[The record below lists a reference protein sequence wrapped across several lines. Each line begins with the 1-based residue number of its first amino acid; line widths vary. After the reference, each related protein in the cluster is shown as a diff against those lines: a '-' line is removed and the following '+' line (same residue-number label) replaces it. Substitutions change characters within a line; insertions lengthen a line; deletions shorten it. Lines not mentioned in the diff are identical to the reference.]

1 MLPSGSFNRLKCQE
15 EKMKTRSDFQK
26 DAASLERDVARTAIK
41 DKDYGTARK
50 HFYRSLDRLKPLLG
64 HPECD
69 ALFVSTTL
77 ELSNLCFVLGQG
89 FTELLDLLQGALT
102 VAERLGNRRSKG
114 LIMLHLGRLYYFA
127 ERRSEAIKAFAG
139 GKVEIEELG
148 DDDILIQAGE
158 FLGLYFHMQ
167 GLFKEAQK
175 YFELAAETFESE
187 KEGSLTNPSAAMWLS
202 YCDAYLGHFH
212 RAIGR
217 LDYHRRL
224 ALEKSDHTLANTLRA
239 VLGLILL
246 MIKKNKEAAKELREA
261 LKEATK
267 SKNALALYF
276 CRGGLAYHCLLAG
289 RPQKA
294 REWLALCM
302 AEGAGSG
309 LVRQYASPF
318 VVEILYEFDSLGLEP
333 IPEFSFQREVDR
345 LMREP
350 NVHLRGVVLR
360 LKAMA
365 EAAREGDIKV
375 IQSDL
380 AESEDCLRRSG
391 DPVQLAK
398 TQVEIARLKLREGD
412 LYKARL
418 FAQKAWAGFSSYREV
433 FFPDDLR
440 QLLDSD
446 IEVSAN
452 HNTREE
458 LLELFMAMIQEVV
471 PGLNLNRILN
481 RTVAATNRFFGAER
495 GGIFWFSRNISQKEP
510 ELRAACNLSRTD
522 VEAEEFQSNLS
533 LVFKAYRENEPQ
545 VVRREGSDFLRN
557 QVNAVLCLPI
567 EFQDKVQG
575 VLYHDNSYVKDFFDL
590 FDKSQLVRLSRS
602 LTTYIEN
609 MIGLRQRLDQK
620 VSMNLGQMGQGNY
633 TEIIAQSAEMLR
645 TLDQAD
651 RVAASDSTV
660 LILGETGVGKELL
673 ARRLHRMSL
682 RRSGPF
688 VVVDPT
694 TIPEALIE
702 SELFGH
708 EKGAFT
714 GADRQKPGR
723 LELAHKGT
731 LFIDEVGEI
740 PKSVQVKL
748 LRALE
753 YKSLVRIGGTQTLYS
768 DFRLLAAT
776 NRDLAE
782 EVAVGRFREDLY
794 YRINVVPINIPPL
807 RERIDDIPLFSRH
820 FLALYASKNG
830 RPVYE
835 LTSQDEARLRE
846 YSWPG
851 NVRELQNVIE
861 RTVLLADGEGLKLNL
876 PIQTKRSSG
885 SLFGDQLSLDELQR
899 RYIRYVLD
907 KTNGKISGPQ
917 GAASLLGMK
926 RTSLYNRMK
935 KLGVR

>member
-1 MLPSGSFNRLKCQE
+1 MT
-15 EKMKTRSDFQK
+15 TRSDLQE
-26 DAASLERDVARTAIK
+26 AAARLERDMALTAIK
-41 DKDYGTARK
+41 GKDYRMARK
-50 HFYRSLDRLKPLLG
+50 HFYRTLDRLKPLLG
-64 HPECD
+64 HSQCD

-77 ELSNLCFVLGQG
+77 ELSNLCFVLGRG
-89 FTELLDLLQGALT
+89 FTEILDFLQGALT

-127 ERRSEAIKAFAG
+127 ERRSEAIKAFSG
-139 GKVEIEELG
+139 GKAEIEELG

-175 YFELAAETFESE
+175 YFELAAETFEPE
-187 KEGSLTNPSAAMWLS
+187 REGSLTNPSAAMWLC

-224 ALEKSDHTLANTLRA
+224 TIEKSDHTLATTLRA

-246 MIKKNKEAAKELREA
+246 MIKKNKEGAKELSEA

-276 CRGGLAYHCLLAG
+276 CRGGLAYYYLLAG
-289 RPQKA
+289 RPQKS
-294 REWLALCM
+294 RDWLALCIG
-302 AEGAGSG
+302 EGAASG

-318 VVEILYEFDSLGLEP
+318 IIEILYEFDSLGLEP
-333 IPEFSFQREVDR
+333 IPEFSFPREVDR

-350 NVHLRGVVLR
+350 NVHLRGVALR
-360 LKAMA
+360 LKAQA
-365 EAAREGDIKV
+365 EAAHGGDIKV
-375 IQSDL
+375 IESNL
-380 AESEDCLRRSG
+380 ADSEDCLRRSG
-391 DPVQLAK
+391 DPIQLAK
-398 TQVEIARLKLREGD
+398 TQMEIARLKLREGD
-412 LYKARL
+412 REKARL
-418 FAQKAWAGFSSYREV
+418 FAQKAWAGLSSYRDV

-440 QLLDSD
+440 PLVVSN

-481 RTVAATNRFFGAER
+481 RTVAATTRFFSAER
-495 GGIFWFSRNISQKEP
+495 GGVFWFSRNTSQKEP
-510 ELRAACNLSRTD
+510 ELRVGCNLSRTD

-533 LVFKAYRENEPQ
+533 LVFKADRENEPQ
-545 VVRREGSDFLRN
+545 VVRREGSDLSRN
-557 QVNAVLCLPI
+557 QARAVLCLPI
-567 EFQDKVQG
+567 EFQGQVQG
-575 VLYHDNSYVKDFFDL
+575 VLYQDNSYVKDCFDFFD
-590 FDKSQLVRLSRS
+590 KCQMVRLARS

-609 MIGLRQRLDQK
+609 MISLRQRVNQK
-620 VSMNLGQMGQGNY
+620 VSMNLGQIGKGNY
-633 TEIIAQSAEMLR
+633 TEIMTQNTVMLR

-682 RRSGPF
+682 RSSGPF
-688 VVVDPT
+688 VVVEPT

-708 EKGAFT
+708 ERGAFT
-714 GADRQKPGR
+714 GAERQKPGR
-723 LELAHKGT
+723 LELAHRGT

-753 YKSLVRIGGTQTLYS
+753 ERSLVRIGGTQRLYS

-794 YRINVVPINIPPL
+794 YRLNVVPIIIPPL
-807 RERIDDIPLFSRH
+807 RDRIDDIPLLSRH
-820 FLALYASKNG
+820 FIKLYASKNG

-835 LTSQDEARLRE
+835 LMSQDEARLRE

-861 RTVLLADGEGLKLNL
+861 RSVLLTDGQRLKLSL
-876 PIQTKRSSG
+876 PSQAKKSSA
-885 SLFGDQLSLDELQR
+885 SLFTDHLTLDELQR
-899 RYIRYVLD
+899 RYIRYVLE
-907 KTNGKISGPQ
+907 KTDGKISGSK

-935 KLGVR
+935 KLGIR